1 VTSSGSGSSQNRFA
15 DHYYMSV
22 IIILSIVSIG
32 IASVFLGAFIWSVK
46 DGQYDDEY
54 SPPRRMLFDDKIL
67 PPKK

>member
-1 VTSSGSGSSQNRFA
+1 
-15 DHYYMSV
+15 MSV

-32 IASVFLGAFIWSVK
+32 IAAVFLGAFIWSVK

-54 SPPRRMLFDDKIL
+54 SPPRRMLFDDNIL